1 MTAVSVDERSA
12 EAAVRALGV
21 RCVVESRGNHAL
33 LILSPDER
41 SLDDPERRRRV
52 LAALRE
58 HGFTHAAVEL
68 T

>member
-1 MTAVSVDERSA
+1 MSAMSVDERSA

-21 RCVVESRGNHAL
+21 RCVVEARGNLAV
-33 LILSPDER
+33 LIPSPGDR
-41 SLDDPERRRRV
+41 SLHDPEHRGRV
-52 LAALRE
+52 LAALHE

>member
-1 MTAVSVDERSA
+1 MTAASADERSA
-12 EAAVRALGV
+12 EAAVHALGV
-21 RCVVESRGNHAL
+21 RCVVESHGNLAL
-33 LILSPDER
+33 LIPSPGER

>member
-1 MTAVSVDERSA
+1 MSTMSVDGRSA
-12 EAAVRALGV
+12 EATVRALGV
-21 RCVVESRGNHAL
+21 RCVVEVRGNLAV
-33 LILSPDER
+33 LIPAPDER
-41 SLDDPERRRRV
+41 SLGDPERRRRV

>member
-21 RCVVESRGNHAL
+21 RCVVESRGNLAL